1 MGLKEVTIEKTD
13 DIVIFKIPVL
23 TLHSKE
29 SFVVQNSNASNK
41 DLLQPFSAFMAYSLF
56 LRAFNCI

>member
-1 MGLKEVTIEKTD
+1 MHLSHMLQTIFSDMGLKEVTIEKTD

-29 SFVVQNSNASNK
+29 SIVVQNSNALNK
-41 DLLQPFSAFMAYSLF
+41 DF
-56 LRAFNCI
+56 

>member
-1 MGLKEVTIEKTD
+1 MHSSHMLQTIFSDMGLKEVTIEKT

-29 SFVVQNSNASNK
+29 SIVVQNSNASNK
-41 DLLQPFSAFMAYSLF
+41 DF
-56 LRAFNCI
+56 